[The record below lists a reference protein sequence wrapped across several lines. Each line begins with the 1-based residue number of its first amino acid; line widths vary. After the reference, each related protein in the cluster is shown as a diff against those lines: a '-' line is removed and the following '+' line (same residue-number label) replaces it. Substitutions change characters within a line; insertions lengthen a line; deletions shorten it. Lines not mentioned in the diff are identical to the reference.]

1 MGKQLNQPPE
11 LIIPDIESA
20 PLESPQSNTKN
31 KKRKALIL
39 FKKFEHVFIE
49 SWIAVIAVIIL
60 VAGISF
66 FGIWASTRISPIS
79 RFWLIV
85 GSAMLISLEALLVL
99 VLSIVVKEDS
109 FRYTTL
115 GGILVSVIRLVFFD
129 LREAEIFVKAIA
141 FIFVAVVMLLM
152 NALYNKFKDRI
163 EDKTT
168 K

>member
-85 GSAMLISLEALLVL
+85 GSAMLICGASVFAGRYEKFQSLSVGLRSAGAAVYLFAALGA
-99 VLSIVVKEDS
+99 
-109 FRYTTL
+109 
-115 GGILVSVIRLVFFD
+115 GGITGIQWIESPLMAL
-129 LREAEIFVKAIA
+129 
-141 FIFVAVVMLLM
+141 VMLISGIGV
-152 NALYNKFKDRI
+152 K
-163 EDKTT
+163 
-168 K
+168 